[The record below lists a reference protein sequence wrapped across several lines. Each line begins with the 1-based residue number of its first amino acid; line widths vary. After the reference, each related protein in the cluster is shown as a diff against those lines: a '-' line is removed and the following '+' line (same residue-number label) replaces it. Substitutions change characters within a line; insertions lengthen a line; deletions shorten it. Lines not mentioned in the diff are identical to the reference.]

1 MSERNIRPL
10 LREELISSRIYLIR
24 RKKVMLDEDL
34 AELYDVETRRLNEQ
48 VKRNILRFPKDFM
61 FQLTK
66 MEFENLKSQSATSR
80 WGGRRKLPNAFSEQG
95 VAMLSGVLHSDRAI
109 KVNIQIMRVFT
120 QMREMLQTH
129 KDVLTKLEQLES
141 KDLEQD
147 DKIIWIFHYLK
158 QLELEKQ
165 RDQQHQNRK
174 RVGFKRKGES

>member
-1 MSERNIRPL
+1 MSEKNIKPL

-80 WGGRRKLPNAFSEQG
+80 WGGRRKLPNAFTEQG

-147 DKIIWIFHYLK
+147 DKIIWIFQYLK

-165 RDQQHQNRK
+165 LDQQHQNRK

>member
-1 MSERNIRPL
+1 
-10 LREELISSRIYLIR
+10 
-24 RKKVMLDEDL
+24 MLDEDL

>member
-1 MSERNIRPL
+1 MCYVYEGG
-10 LREELISSRIYLIR
+10 
-24 RKKVMLDEDL
+24 DCFL
-34 AELYDVETRRLNEQ
+34 ASLYGVETRTLNQ
-48 VKRNILRFPKDFM
+48 AVKRQRKRFPDDFM

-66 MEFENLKSQSATSR
+66 TEFNNLNSQFVTSS
-80 WGGRRKLPNAFSEQG
+80 WGGIRKMPSAFTEQG
-95 VAMLSGVLHSDRAI
+95 VAMLSGILNSDRAI
-109 KVNIQIMRVFT
+109 QVNIQIMRVFT

-165 RDQQHQNRK
+165 SDQQHQNRK